1 MTDPVK
7 IRVTREGNSAKYD
20 LTYQGHKVC
29 DLGYLD
35 VLNLALNATSA
46 LRWSLPLNRSN
57 E

>member
-1 MTDPVK
+1 MEKVR
-7 IRVTREGNSAKYD
+7 IRVTLEGKEPQYD
-20 LTYQGHKVC
+20 LCVDGYKIL